1 MKYYEVGNKLG
12 KGKFGEVYEATTK
25 NSKEKRAVKVLNKQK
40 VRDAYFKK
48 YNEEPTEEQ
57 MMPYIQCFINE
68 VKNMELAL
76 GKNKDN
82 ENAVK
87 LYEYYDNENEFAIV
101 MECCDTNLLKYIS
114 KVKEEEKFHILTQLN
129 KTLKIMA
136 ETEQVFIDLRIENIL
151 IKFTNEKKNDYI
163 VKLKLTDDM
172 GLMKQ
177 LQNLEM
183 QTEVAGN
190 MLIDAPELLKK
201 EDYNK
206 KSDLWSLGVIIY
218 FLYFNQYP
226 YEGKS
231 NSEIL
236 SEIKKGQSKL
246 KKSGNKYLDDLIRG
260 LLREEPE
267 NRIDWNQYFT
277 HQFFVKKKDGSE
289 NFRDFYDIE
298 KEIGN
303 TNNAIIYKAKVKE
316 SGELRAIKV
325 FDNKKVMKEIKK
337 KSLIN
342 LLKEI
347 KSYI

>member
-1 MKYYEVGNKLG
+1 MKKNIDWRNDYEVGNKLG

-40 VRDAYFKK
+40 VRDAYFKIN
-48 YNEEPTEEQ
+48 NEEPTEEQ

-129 KTLKIMA
+129 KTLKIMT

-172 GLMKQ
+172 GLT
-177 LQNLEM
+177 L
-183 QTEVAGN
+183 
-190 MLIDAPELLKK
+190 LICLKRV
-201 EDYNK
+201 E
-206 KSDLWSLGVIIY
+206 
-218 FLYFNQYP
+218 
-226 YEGKS
+226 
-231 NSEIL
+231 NSKI
-236 SEIKKGQSKL
+236 
-246 KKSGNKYLDDLIRG
+246 
-260 LLREEPE
+260 
-267 NRIDWNQYFT
+267 
-277 HQFFVKKKDGSE
+277 
-289 NFRDFYDIE
+289 
-298 KEIGN
+298 
-303 TNNAIIYKAKVKE
+303 
-316 SGELRAIKV
+316 
-325 FDNKKVMKEIKK
+325 
-337 KSLIN
+337 
-342 LLKEI
+342 
-347 KSYI
+347 

>member
-1 MKYYEVGNKLG
+1 
-12 KGKFGEVYEATTK
+12 
-25 NSKEKRAVKVLNKQK
+25 
-40 VRDAYFKK
+40 
-48 YNEEPTEEQ
+48 
-57 MMPYIQCFINE
+57 
-68 VKNMELAL
+68 
-76 GKNKDN
+76 
-82 ENAVK
+82 
-87 LYEYYDNENEFAIV
+87 
-101 MECCDTNLLKYIS
+101 
-114 KVKEEEKFHILTQLN
+114 
-129 KTLKIMA
+129 
-136 ETEQVFIDLRIENIL
+136 
-151 IKFTNEKKNDYI
+151 
-163 VKLKLTDDM
+163 
-172 GLMKQ
+172 MKQ
-177 LQNLEM
+177 LQNLDM

-246 KKSGNKYLDDLIRG
+246 KQSGNKDLDDLIRG

-303 TNNAIIYKAKVKE
+303 TNNATIYRAKVKK
-316 SGELRAIKV
+316 SGESRAIKV
-325 FDNKKVMKEIKK
+325 FDNKKVRKEIELEKLRESTEGDIKPYRDSFSNEFKHMKIVEGENNENNNTVKVYEYYENKNESAVVMELCDENLFNIFKREKSSFSSNKIGEILSQLNNSFKIMNNKKLVHRALNLENILIKHEGENKK
-337 KSLIN
+337 KLIFKLKLTN
-342 LLKEI
+342 DSCFLGDLSKNNNCYNDKPYFKAPEILKEEKVDEKCDLWSLGEI
-347 KSYI
+347 IYVLAFHEY